1 MFWNSSKV
9 LAALGALVLVM
20 ALGGPAE
27 AKHEQRP
34 TAGAFAHGS
43 PGYQGQV
50 YKRYNSPPQQKAYQG
65 HYRKHDRK
73 YEGHKHQGHG
83 HKSHK
88 HYGHQGYKRHHQP
101 YGQAYGYYGRY
112 PAASCHRVSRDGYW
126 RGRPAQIGGLKCF
139 DRYGR
144 AYIKQGSHRLLR
156 YYAPGFVFS
165 GPNFSFYW
173 R

>member
-1 MFWNSSKV
+1 MFWKSSKV
-9 LAALGALVLVM
+9 FAALAALVLGLS
-20 ALGGPAE
+20 LGGPAE
-27 AKHEQRP
+27 AKHDKRYP

-43 PGYQGQV
+43 PGYQG
-50 YKRYNSPPQQKAYQG
+50 
-65 HYRKHDRK
+65 HDRK
-73 YEGHKHQGHG
+73 PFHKHNGHKHQGH
-83 HKSHK
+83 KR
-88 HYGHQGYKRHHQP
+88 YWHQGQKRHHQP
-101 YGQAYGYYGRY
+101 HGQAYGYYGRY